1 MKWVYG
7 IFFFSISLVWGDLLS
22 EFSGMSEVENQEL
35 KNYIAHFP
43 RARYG
48 IYDIPGVGSFFV
60 DPVRDFIKDRLRQG
74 IAWETHI
81 IALLKQHIRQGS
93 VVIDLGAHVGTH
105 TVTMSQCAGPM
116 GQVFAF
122 EPQKKIFRELL
133 MNLQLNEVK
142 NVTVFRYALGN
153 EEKQVQMGL
162 APFGNEGGTAVGSGG
177 DTVWM
182 KRLDSFSFHNVSLI
196 KIDVEGY
203 EDEVLL
209 GSKETIMR
217 EKPVIVIE
225 IMGGHVYE
233 HASAEIK
240 AKIEGTISLL
250 QSFGYSVV
258 RLEGHDY
265 FGLPL

>member
-1 MKWVYG
+1 VKFFYG
-7 IFFFSISLVWGDLLS
+7 IFLFSLSLVWGDVLS
-22 EFSGMSEVENQEL
+22 EFSGMSEIENQEL
-35 KNYIAHFP
+35 KAYIAHFP
-43 RARYG
+43 HVRYG

-81 IALLKQHIRQGS
+81 IALLQQHVRQGS

-105 TVTMSQCAGPM
+105 TVTMSQCVGPK
-116 GQVFAF
+116 GRVFAF
-122 EPQKKIFRELL
+122 EPQKKIYRELL
-133 MNLQLNEVK
+133 MNLQLNQVK
-142 NVTVFRYALGN
+142 NVTTFRYALGN
-153 EEKQVQMGL
+153 EEQQVQMGFS
-162 APFGNEGGTAVGSGG
+162 PPGNEGGTAIGSGG
-177 DTVWM
+177 DVVSM
-182 KRLDSFSFHNVSLI
+182 KRLDSFSFHDVSLI

-217 EKPVIVIE
+217 ERPVIVIE

-240 AKIEGTISLL
+240 AKIERTISLL
-250 QSFGYSVV
+250 TSFGYSVL

-265 FGLPL
+265 FGVPL